1 MGNTF
6 VTPEMVARDAAITLD
21 DRLIV
26 GNLVARD
33 KEGLFTAG
41 KIGDSV
47 KVTVPPAVTEA
58 SEFTGSTSAGDLTET
73 EIDLTL
79 EKHFYKR
86 IDLTTK
92 QKSLE
97 LSDFTRLV
105 SVPAMQGIALSID
118 KFFLRNMQ
126 VFRRNLTGTVG
137 NRPSTAAHV
146 AAANKTLNDLFVI
159 SSGRVALV
167 DTTVEASLTQL
178 NNWSSQDYGADGP
191 SALREGFL
199 ARRWGFDFVR
209 DANLGAFS
217 RSAAAND
224 IAGTV
229 VTKDDADALAI
240 GDTQIV
246 VDGITS
252 ATGTIYAGT
261 AFTLAG
267 DATRYVVRKDA
278 AIVGNT
284 ATLTITP
291 GLVADPGDGAVLTFE
306 AAGYSNL
313 VYLPNAVAGAIVAP
327 TPLAVGSSVAS
338 FRGIT
343 VRVSMDSS
351 ITSLSDSIVY
361 DVYVGC
367 RVIEPNGGALFCG

>member
-47 KVTVPPAVTEA
+47 TVTVPPAVTEA
-58 SEFTGSTSAGDLTET
+58 SEFAGSTSAGDMTET

-126 VFRRNLTGTVG
+126 VFRRNLTGSVG

-146 AAANKTLNDLFVI
+146 AAANKTLNDLFVV
-159 SSGRVALV
+159 SSGRIALV

-199 ARRWGFDFVR
+199 ARRWGFDFIR

-229 VTKDDADALAI
+229 VTKDDANALAI

-246 VDGITS
+246 IDGITS

-267 DATRYVVRKDA
+267 DTTRYVIRKDA

-291 GLVADPGDGAVLTFE
+291 ALVKDPGDGALLAFE
-306 AAGYSNL
+306 DAGYSNL
-313 VYLPNAVAGAIVAP
+313 VYHPNAVAGAIVAP

-338 FRGIT
+338 FRGIS

-351 ITSLSDSIVY
+351 LTSLADSIVY